1 MTVKTDVRSYEE
13 FFAIYLWQAKEKGPG
28 PNEMCSIRGL
38 LWWGGV
44 TQISYIRNV
53 MELSPWAHLRDRVGS
68 EEWEPMKPIK
78 APPP

>member
-13 FFAIYLWQAKEKGPG
+13 FFAIYLRQAKEKGPE

-38 LWWGGV
+38 LWRGGV
-44 TQISYIRNV
+44 GANQLYPKRDGAFTV
-53 MELSPWAHLRDRVGS
+53 GHLRDRVGS
-68 EEWEPMKPIK
+68 EEWDPMKPVK